1 MAKNASSRIKGS
13 LTKKSKKKSNNQVP
27 IPIEDVR
34 DPEEVNAVGKFR
46 QVLLADELLPEKFD
60 DYFTILR

>member
-1 MAKNASSRIKGS
+1 M
-13 LTKKSKKKSNNQVP
+13 KKSKKKSNNQVP